1 MAAENPD
8 STWGVYRS
16 EKKSLGSGV
25 GLIVIVAIV
34 QVWSSTE
41 DTIDGEA
48 ILGSEGWAGTRGSC

>member
-1 MAAENPD
+1 MTPLF
-8 STWGVYRS
+8 VRLRS
-16 EKKSLGSGV
+16 WRLGSGV
-25 GLIVIVAIV
+25 SLIVIVAID